1 MYQFQSSPARGG
13 LHAMVMGAFAA
24 AAILFGV
31 SDMESI
37 PYPAIF
43 QTIAVVSFVAA
54 VYLCVRYSLRLYR
67 YAVEPSGIVSADGR
81 EVCDLV
87 VTEVVG
93 KRLKVVARVS
103 LRDISEVAVVK
114 HSDKEALRAVR
125 ASMTVGRQ
133 VFRYANVPVMPEE
146 CYIALPEEG
155 SVLVIPAD
163 ADMVRIL
170 KGQNV

>member
-1 MYQFQSSPARGG
+1 M
-13 LHAMVMGAFAA
+13 
-24 AAILFGV
+24 
-31 SDMESI
+31 
-37 PYPAIF
+37 
-43 QTIAVVSFVAA
+43 
-54 VYLCVRYSLRLYR
+54 
-67 YAVEPSGIVSADGR
+67 
-81 EVCDLV
+81 
-87 VTEVVG
+87 
-93 KRLKVVARVS
+93 
-103 LRDISEVAVVK
+103 VK

>member
-1 MYQFQSSPARGG
+1 MYQFQSSPARGP

-31 SDMESI
+31 SDMESV

-43 QTIAVVSFVAA
+43 QTVAMVCFVVAI
-54 VYLCVRYSLRLYR
+54 YLCTRYSLRLYR
-67 YAVEPSGIVSADGR
+67 YAVEPGGIVSADGR

-114 HSDKEALRAVR
+114 HSDKEALRAVKD
-125 ASMTVGRQ
+125 SLTVGRQ
-133 VFRYANVPVMPEE
+133 VFRYANVPVMPEA

-155 SVLVIPAD
+155 AVLVIPAD